1 MKSFGPRLKSME
13 NNKLLSLLGFA
24 QKAGKLATGDET
36 CELYLKRKK
45 VKLIL
50 IASDAAENTLEKWRR
65 AGQNHNVP
73 VVVIADREVLS
84 NAIGKVNRTVIAV
97 LDSGFAK
104 QLEKLMRESGIEKG
118 ENPGGDGFV
127 EGKNL

>member
-1 MKSFGPRLKSME
+1 MK

-50 IASDAAENTLEKWRR
+50 LASDAAENTLEKWKR
-65 AGQNHNVP
+65 AGQSNKVP

-84 NAIGKVNRTVIAV
+84 SAIGKVNRTVVAV

-118 ENPGGDGFV
+118 EEPGGDEFV
-127 EGKNL
+127 KGKNL

>member
-1 MKSFGPRLKSME
+1 ME

-50 IASDAAENTLEKWRR
+50 LASDAAENTLDKWLRT
-65 AGQNHNVP
+65 ANTHNVP
-73 VVVIADREVLS
+73 AYIIADREALS
-84 NAIGKVNRTVIAV
+84 QAIGKVNRTVVAV

-104 QLEKLMRESGIEKG
+104 QLEKLMRESGIDKG
-118 ENPGGDGFV
+118 EKPGGDEFV
-127 EGKNL
+127 KGKNL

>member
-1 MKSFGPRLKSME
+1 MISFGPRLKSME

-50 IASDAAENTLEKWRR
+50 LATDAAENTLEKWKW
-65 AGQNHNVP
+65 AGKGNNVP
-73 VVVIADREVLS
+73 VYAIADRETLS
-84 NAIGKVNRTVIAV
+84 HAIGKANRTVVAV
-97 LDSGFAK
+97 LDSGFAR
-104 QLEKLMRESGIEKG
+104 QMEKLMRESGTDKG
-118 ENPGGDGFV
+118 EEPGGDEFV
-127 EGKNL
+127 KGKNL

>member
-1 MKSFGPRLKSME
+1 ME
-13 NNKLLSLLGFA
+13 NNKLMSLLGFA

-50 IASDAAENTLEKWRR
+50 IASDAAENTLDKWRR
-65 AGQNHNVP
+65 AGRSNKIP
-73 VVVIADREVLS
+73 TAVIADREVLS

-104 QLEKLMRESGIEKG
+104 QLIKLLGESGIEMG

>member
-1 MKSFGPRLKSME
+1 ME

-50 IASDAAENTLEKWRR
+50 IASDAAENTLDKWRQ
-65 AGQNHNVP
+65 AGSRYGVP
-73 VVVIADREVLS
+73 VHVVADRDTLS
-84 NAIGKVNRTVIAV
+84 KAVGKVNRTVLAV
-97 LDSGFAK
+97 LDNGFARE
-104 QLEKLMRESGIEKG
+104 LEKHLRASGTEKG
-118 ENPGGDGFV
+118 EEPGGDEFV
-127 EGKNL
+127 KGKNL

>member
-1 MKSFGPRLKSME
+1 MQNFGLRLKNME

-36 CELYLKRKK
+36 CEIYLRRKK

-50 IASDAAENTLEKWRR
+50 LASDAAENTLEKWQR
-65 AGQNHNVP
+65 AGAVHKVP
-73 VVVIADREVLS
+73 VYVIGDRESLS
-84 NAIGKVNRTVIAV
+84 EAIGKVNRTVLAV

-104 QLEKLMRESGIEKG
+104 QMEKLMRESGIEKG
-118 ENPGGDGFV
+118 EEPGGDGFV

>member
-1 MKSFGPRLKSME
+1 MG

-36 CELYLKRKK
+36 CELYLRRKK

-50 IASDAAENTLEKWRR
+50 LASDAAENTLEKWQR
-65 AGQNHNVP
+65 AGKSNNVP
-73 VVVIADREVLS
+73 VFVIADREELS
-84 NAIGKVNRTVIAV
+84 QAIGKVNRTVVAV

-104 QLEKLMRESGIEKG
+104 QLVKLTGETGTDKG
-118 ENPGGDGFV
+118 EEPGGDEFV
-127 EGKNL
+127 KGKNL

>member
-1 MKSFGPRLKSME
+1 MG

-50 IASDAAENTLEKWRR
+50 LASDAAENTLDKWQS
-65 AGQNHNVP
+65 AGKHHNIP
-73 VVVIADREVLS
+73 VGVIADREALS
-84 NAIGKVNRTVIAV
+84 QAIGKVNRTVVAV

-104 QLEKLMRESGIEKG
+104 QLEKLMRESGTDKG
-118 ENPGGDGFV
+118 EEPGGDEFV

>member
-1 MKSFGPRLKSME
+1 MKSSGPRLKSME

-45 VKLIL
+45 VKLIIL
-50 IASDAAENTLEKWRR
+50 ASDAAENTLEKWQR
-65 AGQNHNVP
+65 AGLNHHVP
-73 VVVIADREVLS
+73 ILVIADRDTLS
-84 NAIGKVNRTVIAV
+84 QAIGKVNRTVVAV

-104 QLEKLMRESGIEKG
+104 QLEKLMRESGTDKG
-118 ENPGGDGFV
+118 EEPGGDEFV
-127 EGKNL
+127 KGKNL